1 MNYQKGGESKIS
13 ELFNIAKNGLQGS
26 QRREER
32 LNQLLNDSEVD
43 PNEISQHNP
52 YNPLRL
58 SMSNGRYDVF
68 KILINHQR
76 VNTMV
81 DYIDPFHPGGQ
92 IDMGKEGLFDA
103 ILNCG
108 DIMKE
113 RGSLPD
119 YIRIIIEGTDAQE
132 QYREHRTR
140 NIIETARPIQA
151 GDMSFLTLAC
161 APRCMPD
168 ANEPNERFNRV
179 RELQKVRGPIFLPL
193 INTLLENPRENPG
206 AINRLD
212 FADMYDYLATPLH
225 AAVCARSS
233 EVVERLLQDPR
244 VDPNA
249 CIASDDPSVMEIRPN
264 TPSVTPL
271 DCFYIKPSWNARI
284 DNPSPNYDM
293 RGLFFPPQ
301 CGPGCLKKDKQEIL
315 KILKLLLNH
324 KKMKDETIRNSLLH
338 LQNMTFFEI
347 PANED
352 RRRINNGVQRAA
364 LRLFNE
370 VYKKKMGNK
379 IRGVFKAITALKKKR
394 LEAAER
400 IYAPDSDFVRQKAEE
415 YNTFFKLTRPGK
427 PLPSKLPSKRS
438 KTRSASSAPLRRT
451 TLLTSRRRTKSASP
465 QKTKKITFKLKSHTK
480 KAGINFVKSP
490 SRVKS
495 ASPYTRKR
503 KSKKHA
509 SY

>member
-1 MNYQKGGESKIS
+1 MKYQTGGARKIS

-26 QRREER
+26 QRKKER
-32 LNQLLNDSEVD
+32 LNQLLDDPEVD
-43 PNEISQHNP
+43 PNEISTQNP

-58 SMSNGRYDVF
+58 CMSNGRYDVF
-68 KILINHQR
+68 KILINHRR
-76 VNTMV
+76 VNTRV

-113 RGSLPD
+113 RGSLHD
-119 YIRIIIEGTDAQE
+119 YIRIIIEGTDAQQ

-140 NIIETARPIQA
+140 NIIETATPIRD

-161 APRCMPD
+161 APRSMPD
-168 ANEPNERFNRV
+168 ANGPNERFNRV
-179 RELQKVRGPIFLPL
+179 RELQKVRGPISLAL
-193 INTLLENPRENPG
+193 VNTLLENPRENPG

-249 CIASDDPSVMEIRPN
+249 CIASDDPSVMSYRPN

-271 DCFYIKPSWNARI
+271 DCFYIKPSWNSRI
-284 DNPSPNYDM
+284 DNDNDFYQL
-293 RGLFFPPQ
+293 RGLLFPPNR
-301 CGPGCLKKDKQEIL
+301 GPGCIIKDKQEIL

-324 KKMKDETIRNSLLH
+324 KKMKEETIRNSLLH

-347 PANED
+347 PANEVM
-352 RRRINNGVQRAA
+352 RRINDGVQQAA
-364 LRLFNE
+364 LNLFYE
-370 VYKKKMGNK
+370 VYKQKMGNK
-379 IRGVFKAITALKKKR
+379 VRGVFKTICALKKKR

-400 IYAPDSDFVRQKAEE
+400 IYAPDSDFVKQKA
-415 YNTFFKLTRPGK
+415 
-427 PLPSKLPSKRS
+427 
-438 KTRSASSAPLRRT
+438 
-451 TLLTSRRRTKSASP
+451 
-465 QKTKKITFKLKSHTK
+465 
-480 KAGINFVKSP
+480 
-490 SRVKS
+490 
-495 ASPYTRKR
+495 
-503 KSKKHA
+503 
-509 SY
+509 